1 MARHQ
6 VSKLKGKVSIESG
19 SVVATSHPCSNNS
32 FSCYVSCKA
41 LQQLLR
47 SLIPL
52 RTYLE
57 LWEVVDVASSLDC
70 QLTDLMKASVGRLEE
85 EYLDVDELLNALL
98 SEVGEFHVV
107 LAYVVLYEVLLIALL
122 YIKSFL
128 AFLT

>member
-1 MARHQ
+1 MSPVR
-6 VSKLKGKVSIESG
+6 
-19 SVVATSHPCSNNS
+19 
-32 FSCYVSCKA
+32 
-41 LQQLLR
+41 QQLLR

-70 QLTDLMKASVGRLEE
+70 QLTDLMQASVGRLEE
-85 EYLDVDELLNALL
+85 EYLDVDELLNTLL